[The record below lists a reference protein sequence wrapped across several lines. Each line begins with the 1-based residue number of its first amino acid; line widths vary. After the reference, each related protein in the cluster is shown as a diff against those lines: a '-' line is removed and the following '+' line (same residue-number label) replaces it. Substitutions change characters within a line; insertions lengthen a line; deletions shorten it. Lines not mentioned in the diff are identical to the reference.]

1 MKRLEPQTIETAPE
15 KSKEILR
22 DVQKSYGF
30 IPNLLATFANS
41 PAVLSGYMSMEAA
54 WATSSLSA
62 KERHLVLLA
71 ASVENRCNYCQAAH
85 STVLK
90 NFMKVDSQIINAVKS
105 GNPLPDARLNA
116 LVHFTKEAVNERG
129 YVSEG
134 TRTAFVRNGF
144 SEVQMMEV
152 LVGIALKTLSNYLD
166 HINPVEIDTAFVA
179 EA

>member
-1 MKRLEPQTIETAPE
+1 MNRLEPQTIETAPE

-22 DVQKSYGF
+22 NIQKSYGF

-41 PAVLSGYMSMEAA
+41 PAVLNGYTAMEAA
-54 WATSSLSA
+54 WDKSSLSA
-62 KERHLVLLA
+62 KERQLVLLA
-71 ASVENRCNYCQAAH
+71 ASVENRCNYCKAAH

-90 NFMKVDSQIINAVKS
+90 NFMNVDSQIINAVKS
-105 GNPLPDARLNA
+105 GDPLPDPRLNA
-116 LVHFTKEAVNERG
+116 LVRFTKEAVNERG

-134 TRTAFVRNGF
+134 TKTAFVHYGF

-166 HINPVEIDTAFVA
+166 HINPIDIDTAFVA